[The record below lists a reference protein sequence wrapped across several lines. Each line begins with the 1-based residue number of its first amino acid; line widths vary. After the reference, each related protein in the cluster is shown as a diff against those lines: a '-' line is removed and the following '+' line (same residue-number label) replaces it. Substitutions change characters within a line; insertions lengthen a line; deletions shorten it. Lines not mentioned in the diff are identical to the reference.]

1 MGKSIKVLL
10 LTITC
15 LLGVKA
21 RIWTTDLVN
30 SDHIYVDY
38 VKTVTFHQTG
48 LPLTLPIV
56 MGQGS
61 LTFAFDDING
71 GSTRYKYYIEH
82 CDRFWQASNLSPN
95 DYLDGFDEDNLR
107 QVDFSVGTYQ
117 DYSHYT
123 LVLPNNVTRWTKSGN
138 YLLHIFDEASG
149 EPVIT
154 RRFGVADIK
163 LSPTLYFRRPVN
175 TLIDQTHQSFEVAID
190 IKDFNLSNPLQDVSI
205 QVIQNCRWQFITSP
219 KPPNFIRG
227 TEVVFLDNG
236 QLTLPGGKE
245 FRTLDIRSLRA
256 RTVNVEA
263 IEVQPDGVVVFVEPE
278 PLRATRNYIYIID
291 GNGAFVIENK
301 DRPGDPQLTCDYAHV
316 NFLLQSSKELDQ
328 DIYLLGGFNHW
339 ECLEEDRLRYKPEDG
354 GYVIEKLLKQGYYN
368 YAFAMKDE
376 KTGQP
381 NYSKTEG
388 DSYETENNYTV
399 LIYYHPIGARYDQ
412 LIGLRT
418 FNSLKP

>member
-1 MGKSIKVLL
+1 MGKSLTCIIFTIIILFSNKVK
-10 LTITC
+10 TW
-15 LLGVKA
+15 A
-21 RIWTTDLVN
+21 TDLVN
-30 SDHIYVDY
+30 YDHTYVDY
-38 VKTVTFHQTG
+38 LKTVTFHQTG
-48 LPLTLPIV
+48 LPLSLPIV
-56 MGQGS
+56 MGRGS
-61 LTFAFDDING
+61 LTLGFDDLNG

-82 CDRFWQASNLSPN
+82 CDRNWQASNLSPN

-117 DYSHYT
+117 DYSHYS
-123 LVLPNNVTRWTKSGN
+123 LVLPNQVTRWTLSGN

-163 LSPTLYFRRPVN
+163 LSPTLTFRRPLN

-205 QVIQNCRWQFITSP
+205 QIIQNSRWQFITAP
-219 KPPNFIRG
+219 KTPDFIRG
-227 TEVVFLDNG
+227 TELVYLDNG
-236 QLTLPGGKE
+236 RLTLPAGKE
-245 FRTLDIRSLRA
+245 FRILDIRSLRT
-256 RTVNVEA
+256 RTANVEA
-263 IEVQPDGVVVFVEPE
+263 VEIQPDGVVVFVEPE
-278 PLRATRNYIYIID
+278 PLRASRNYIYIID
-291 GNGAFVIENK
+291 GNGALVIENK
-301 DRPGDPQLTCDYAHV
+301 DRPGDPHLTCDYAHV
-316 NFLLQSSKELDQ
+316 NFLLQSPKELDE
-328 DIYLLGGFNHW
+328 DIYILGAFNHW
-339 ECLEEDRLRYKPEDG
+339 ECLEEDRLKYKSEDG

-368 YAFAMKDE
+368 YAYALKDE
-376 KTGQP
+376 KTGKP
-381 NYSKTEG
+381 VYTRTEG